1 MVFGNYIGHK
11 YSTYIGGKT
20 INLGSFKNNEYP
32 INNHK
37 IKNTIT
43 YTSFFNSNWPK
54 KEYFNTKVKLND
66 ELITLKELFVLPD
79 KMVLDFLVKYG
90 KENNKKIFIIPRS
103 KSNSDSLRKKEENY
117 YKNIL
122 DLDINFMDYNHN
134 YSSYNALDSSSVN
147 VTIDSTLG
155 YESLTRG
162 NKVAFFSIRGS
173 LNNCQD
179 YGKFGWPG
187 KYNDTGYFWT
197 NIPNEKNFK
206 TILDRLFLTSE
217 KNWKKQLII
226 NNVDSLII
234 RKENFIISQ
243 FINNELV

>member
-1 MVFGNYIGHK
+1 
-11 YSTYIGGKT
+11 
-20 INLGSFKNNEYP
+20 
-32 INNHK
+32 
-37 IKNTIT
+37 
-43 YTSFFNSNWPK
+43 
-54 KEYFNTKVKLND
+54 
-66 ELITLKELFVLPD
+66 
-79 KMVLDFLVKYG
+79 MVLDFLVKYG

-217 KNWKKQLII
+217 KNWKKQFPEFFPKKLDLFPDI
-226 NNVDSLII
+226 V
-234 RKENFIISQ
+234 RKVLKKSVPFRK
-243 FINNELV
+243 L